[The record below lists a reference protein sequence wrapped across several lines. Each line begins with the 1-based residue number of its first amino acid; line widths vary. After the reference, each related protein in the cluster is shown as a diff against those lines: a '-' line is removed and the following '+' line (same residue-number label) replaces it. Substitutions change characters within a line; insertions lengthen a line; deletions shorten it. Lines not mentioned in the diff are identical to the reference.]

1 MRAQIINGN
10 IPMLWLDMV
19 LNAIHNSYKSNSRC
33 ICNINKLRLTM
44 LNDID
49 KKRI

>member
-1 MRAQIINGN
+1 MGGQIINGN
-10 IPMLWLDMV
+10 IPEVWLDMV
-19 LNAIHNSYKSNSRC
+19 LNAIHNSYKSNSRY
-33 ICNINKLRLTM
+33 IYNINKLRLTI

>member
-1 MRAQIINGN
+1 MGDQIINGN
-10 IPMLWLDMV
+10 IPKVWLDMV
-19 LNAIHNSYKSNSRC
+19 LNAMHNSYKSNSHC

-44 LNDID
+44 LNVID